1 MAYHRIATITVAFHP
16 DFGEPLWPSLPFA
29 SRPPVPA
36 PKEPLPVSRADE
48 APVPCK
54 PLTAPLIVPLDSGVA
69 VLQQAPPPL
78 TAPRKSFPSSSFPE
92 IISRNKAST
101 SPIPPNRFPLDR
113 RF

>member
-69 VLQQAPPPL
+69 VLQQAPPPPHG
-78 TAPRKSFPSSSFPE
+78 AQEKFPIF
-92 IISRNKAST
+92 IISRNHLQKQGLNIANS
-101 SPIPPNRFPLDR
+101 SQSIPP
-113 RF
+113 